1 MPTQERWLHDGF
13 PILGRLPVFLVR
25 FHPIADNRFDILFFF
40 GRFGTAGCGSAH
52 GLILSPDV
60 FRFNQRVPKRAP
72 KCVLDSWG
80 GVFCEIRD
88 RGGSAVR

>member
-1 MPTQERWLHDGF
+1 VVARLAGVDQAVPKAMGTPWRDVLAA
-13 PILGRLPVFLVR
+13 LGAATTAVT
-25 FHPIADNRFDILFFF
+25 